1 VLNFVLKRLSA
12 AWLPSGQ
19 KISRRRTENA
29 PALLPAYADFWSQTS
44 PIPNADP
51 EVALFLHGP
60 NRSPASVQIG

>member
-51 EVALFLHGP
+51 EVG
-60 NRSPASVQIG
+60 